1 MKREEEHHAARNLML
16 FVLENDD
23 LIKYRDVGLLSV
35 AWRQKNKESFRDCS
49 LCIDLRVVGIGE

>member
-23 LIKYRDVGLLSV
+23 LIKYRRGSLVGRVTSKEQGKFSRLLSLY
-35 AWRQKNKESFRDCS
+35 RFES
-49 LCIDLRVVGIGE
+49 GGHW